1 MTTRNISQRAAR
13 LASITMLIVG
23 VVWAGLPARPV
34 QAAAIT
40 VTTTADELNAD
51 GDCSLRE
58 AVAAAND
65 DVAVDAC
72 APGSGADTITLPAGL
87 YGFTSASELLI
98 EDDLTVIGAGAG
110 STIIDAN
117 GLSRAVYVLNSR
129 AQLERL
135 TIREGNS
142 GFSTGSVIHV
152 GLFAELLLSAARV
165 SDAPAGTTSALWV
178 AAGSSATVLNSRI
191 ENNLSGGVS
200 IAQDAT
206 LNVRGSSITGN
217 QSAAM
222 GGGLDIDGSAV
233 LVNTTVSG
241 NQAGTFGGGILNS
254 GTTVLFNTT
263 VADNVAGAAGGLFGE
278 GGGIMLL
285 DGAVTVVNSIVA
297 NNVDLVAPASNDC
310 LGELLSGGYNLIEDL
325 SDCTLVASSIGDQ
338 TGVDPLL
345 GALAN
350 NGGGTLTHA
359 LLAFSPAIQGGNPGG
374 CLDELGNVLAIDQ
387 RGYIRPVNT
396 FGAPGTLCDIGAYE
410 FASPGEPTPTATPTR
425 TSTALPPTAT
435 PTRTS
440 TALPPTATPTRTST
454 ALPPTATPTR
464 TNTLPPVSPTA
475 TRTPTATAS
484 LTATA
489 SRTPTAT
496 PTRNCTP
503 SADNPPCTATPTGT
517 LSPTPTATLTPSVT
531 STPTATRTPSATFV
545 IGSTPVATAT
555 SAPPDCSEVCVYL
568 PQVAREVAP
577 GGQP

>member
-1 MTTRNISQRAAR
+1 MTTRNTPQRAVR
-13 LASITMLIVG
+13 LASVTMLIVG
-23 VVWAGLPARPV
+23 VVWAGLPAHPAR
-34 QAAAIT
+34 AAAIT
-40 VTTTADELNAD
+40 VTTTADELNTD

-65 DVAVDAC
+65 DIGVDAC
-72 APGSGADTITLPAGL
+72 TPGSGADTITLPAGV
-87 YGFTSASELLI
+87 YGFSTANELLI
-98 EDDLTVIGAGAG
+98 EDDLTLIGAGAG
-110 STIIDAN
+110 NTFIDAN
-117 GLSRAVYVLNSR
+117 GLSRAVYVINSR

-135 TIREGNS
+135 TIREGDS
-142 GFSTGSVIHV
+142 GFSTGSAIHV
-152 GLFAELLLSAARV
+152 GLFAELTLSASRI

-200 IAQDAT
+200 IAQNAT
-206 LNVRGSSITGN
+206 LVIRGSSITGN
-217 QSAAM
+217 QSAETA
-222 GGGLDIDGSAV
+222 GGLDIDGAAV
-233 LVNTTVSG
+233 LVNSTVSG

-254 GTTVLFNTT
+254 GSTLLLNVTL
-263 VADNVAGAAGGLFGE
+263 ADNVAGAAGGVFGE
-278 GGGIMLL
+278 GGGIMVL
-285 DGAVTVVNSIVA
+285 DGSVTVVNSIVA

-310 LGELLSGGYNLIEDL
+310 LGDLISGGYNLIEDL
-325 SDCTLVASSIGDQ
+325 SDCTLVGSSAGDQ

-345 GALAN
+345 AGLAN

-359 LLAFSPAIQGGNPGG
+359 LLASSPAIQGGNPGG
-374 CLDELGNVLAIDQ
+374 CLDEQGNVLTIDQ
-387 RGYIRPVNT
+387 RGYIRPVNA

-410 FASPGEPTPTATPTR
+410 YASPGEPTPTATRTNTAVPPTATATR
-425 TSTALPPTAT
+425 TSTAVPPTAT
-435 PTRTS
+435 ATWTS
-440 TALPPTATPTRTST
+440 TAVPPTGT
-454 ALPPTATPTR
+454 ATR

-484 LTATA
+484 RTSTP

-517 LSPTPTATLTPSVT
+517 LSATPTATPTPGAT

-545 IGSTPVATAT
+545 IGSTPVSTAT
-555 SAPPDCSEVCVYL
+555 SAPPDCSQVCVYL
-568 PQVAREVAP
+568 PQVAREMAP